1 LGDHS
6 GDIFSTIK
14 NLSILVSA
22 LQSSTNLMRQLNR
35 NLASVTALLADDPTK
50 VGQAVS
56 DLNAVAADVK
66 SFVADNREALGTTS
80 DKLASVT
87 TALNDS
93 LDDIKQTLHIAPTAF
108 QNFVNIYDPAH
119 GALTGALVLNNF
131 ANTIT
136 FLCGA
141 IQAASRLN
149 MQQSAK
155 LCVQYLAPIIKNR
168 EYNFFPLG
176 ENLFVGATAR
186 PNEITYTEDWMRP
199 DYIPSQTSAGA
210 PAPPSG
216 PLPAEAQPPPPPPA
230 DGAPPATRDAS
241 PSAVA
246 AAQAPVAT
254 NPAAGLPG
262 LMVPTGGGGS

>member
-1 LGDHS
+1 
-6 GDIFSTIK
+6 
-14 NLSILVSA
+14 VSA
-22 LQSSTNLMRQLNR
+22 LQASTDLMRQLNR

-50 VGQAVS
+50 VGHAIN

-87 TALNDS
+87 KAATDS

-108 QNFVNIYDPAH
+108 QNYTNIYNPAQS
-119 GALTGALVLNNF
+119 ALTGALVVNNF
-131 ANTIT
+131 ANPIT

-149 MQQSAK
+149 SQQSAK

-168 EYNFFPLG
+168 QYNFPPLG

-199 DYIPSQTSAGA
+199 DYIPPQTPAGTSA
-210 PAPPSG
+210 
-216 PLPAEAQPPPPPPA
+216 PLPAEAPPPPPPPA
-230 DGAPPATRDAS
+230 DGAPLPMGS
-241 PSAVA
+241 PSRSAAPAGPAAV
-246 AAQAPVAT
+246 PT

-262 LMVPTGGGGS
+262 MMVPNGGAS